1 MKVFEY
7 RLRPTQGQE
16 QKLKH
21 MLSLTQ
27 KLYNTGLEELQSH
40 YKETGKHLNRFSH
53 DRLHNKQTDPELP
66 AVLVDTT
73 ILRLHVSFANFFRR
87 LKKGEKAGFPR
98 FKSWRQWSSF
108 AFRDPSNY
116 VDGSYFHS
124 GKACA
129 GNIRAIIH
137 RPMEGTFKHARIIK
151 RASGWYLQ
159 CVCDVPVKP
168 LPKNDKAVGLD
179 FGLKSLVADSEG
191 KITPNDKGLRQMLKV
206 LRRAQRKVARRVKGS
221 KNREKA
227 IHALAR
233 THERIA
239 NRRKDYLHK
248 VSRTYVNEYGKIFIE
263 NLQVSNMLR
272 NHNLALSIS
281 DASWGMLRHML
292 TYKAENAGR
301 ECIAVAPHYTSQK
314 CSQCG
319 EMVEKSLSVRTHLC
333 SSCGYCDDRDI
344 NAAKNV
350 LALGLSVYP
359 SSHATAR
366 FG

>member
-1 MKVFEY
+1 MLVFEY
-7 RLRPTQGQE
+7 RLRPTQGQA
-16 QKLKH
+16 QKLFH

-27 KLYNTGLEELQSH
+27 KLYNTGLEELQNH
-40 YKETGKHLNRFSH
+40 YKKTGKHLNRFSH

-73 ILRLHVSFANFFRR
+73 IVRLHISFANFFRR
-87 LKKGEKAGFPR
+87 IKSGKSKAGFPR
-98 FKSWRQWSSF
+98 FKSWRSWNSF
-108 AFRDPSNY
+108 AFSSAINY
-116 VDGSYFHS
+116 IEGNYFHS

-137 RPMEGTFKHARIIK
+137 RPMEGIFKHARIVK

-159 CVCDVPVKP
+159 CVCDVPIKP
-168 LPKNDKAVGLD
+168 LPKNDKSVGLD

-191 KITPNDKGLRQMLKV
+191 VITPNDKGLRQMLKV

-221 KNREKA
+221 RNREKA

-239 NRRKDYLHK
+239 MRRKDYFHK
-248 VSRTYVNEYGKIFIE
+248 VSRKYVNEYGRIFIE
-263 NLQVSNMLR
+263 NLQVSNMLK
-272 NHNLALSIS
+272 NHHLALSIS
-281 DASWGMLRHML
+281 DASWGMLCHML
-292 TYKAENAGR
+292 TFKAEYAGR
-301 ECIAVAPHYTSQK
+301 ECIAVAPHYTSQR

-333 SSCGYCDDRDI
+333 PSCGYRDDRDV
-344 NAAKNV
+344 NAAKNI
-350 LALGLSVYP
+350 LRLGLSLYP
-359 SSHATAR
+359 ISTCKSSV
-366 FG
+366 